1 MLSISYQ
8 IKLDIT
14 AYIQGLDKA
23 KASLPEENVYTVYHI
38 IRARVSSDIYIA
50 HVIPDNYYHV

>member
-1 MLSISYQ
+1 MLSISYH

-14 AYIQGLDKA
+14 AYIRGLDKA

-38 IRARVSSDIYIA
+38 IRVSSDIYIA